1 MEPMEEIYRRHARTV
16 YQYLTSLCGQPDVA
30 EELTQETFCQAI
42 RGAGKFDNSCKITT
56 GLCAIAK
63 NQYLAYLRKHP
74 ATVDVDSLCRTDTGQ
89 GQESMGA
96 RTVPTQLRTA
106 SAEQEAI
113 GRLSELELL
122 RSLHE
127 LSEPYREVFYLRLF
141 GNLAF
146 KEIGEILGRSEN
158 WARVTFYRGKENL
171 RKELELRNGGEY
183 EK

>member
-1 MEPMEEIYRRHARTV
+1 MESMEEIYRRHARTV
-16 YQYLTSLCGQPDVA
+16 YQYLMSLCGQPDVA

-42 RGAGKFDNSCKITT
+42 RCAGKFDNSCKITT
-56 GLCAIAK
+56 WLCAIAK

-74 ATVDVDSLCRTDTGQ
+74 VTVDVDSFCRTEPEQ
-89 GQESMGA
+89 GQEGMGA
-96 RTVPTQLRTA
+96 GAVPPQLKSV
-106 SAEQEAI
+106 SAEQEVM
-113 GRLSELELL
+113 GRLRELELL

-127 LSEPYREVFYLRLF
+127 LPEPYREVLYLRLF

-158 WARVTFYRGKENL
+158 WARVTFYRGKESL